1 MSEEK
6 NIPQELDDDIV
17 VLEDEDGNVVRFQF
31 LELVTVD
38 VTPYAVLM
46 PLDDD
51 RNYWR
56 LADYF
61 IKETNHHFRDEKK
74 QMKQRYGCTR
84 NLESPVIVRQPARAS
99 EFKTIDIKPIKGY
112 QIDEDSI
119 QEYIN
124 PITGIPTIY
133 YTMTAIDDIP
143 RCAGRWRGGKKS
155 RIVKDESFSRFEEL
169 RQTEFSDLF
178 EWEFL

>member
-51 RNYWR
+51 
-56 LADYF
+56 
-61 IKETNHHFRDEKK
+61 E
-74 QMKQRYGCTR
+74 GV
-84 NLESPVIVRQPARAS
+84 VIVEVVDLGQDTERYDAVTDETLCERIFDQFRK
-99 EFKTIDIKPIKGY
+99 EFGDKYDFA
-112 QIDEDSI
+112 D
-119 QEYIN
+119 
-124 PITGIPTIY
+124 
-133 YTMTAIDDIP
+133 
-143 RCAGRWRGGKKS
+143 
-155 RIVKDESFSRFEEL
+155 
-169 RQTEFSDLF
+169 
-178 EWEFL
+178 

>member
-51 RNYWR
+51 
-56 LADYF
+56 
-61 IKETNHHFRDEKK
+61 E
-74 QMKQRYGCTR
+74 GV
-84 NLESPVIVRQPARAS
+84 VIVEVVDLGQDTERYDAVTDEALCERIFDQFRK
-99 EFKTIDIKPIKGY
+99 EFGDKYDFA
-112 QIDEDSI
+112 D
-119 QEYIN
+119 
-124 PITGIPTIY
+124 
-133 YTMTAIDDIP
+133 
-143 RCAGRWRGGKKS
+143 
-155 RIVKDESFSRFEEL
+155 
-169 RQTEFSDLF
+169 
-178 EWEFL
+178 